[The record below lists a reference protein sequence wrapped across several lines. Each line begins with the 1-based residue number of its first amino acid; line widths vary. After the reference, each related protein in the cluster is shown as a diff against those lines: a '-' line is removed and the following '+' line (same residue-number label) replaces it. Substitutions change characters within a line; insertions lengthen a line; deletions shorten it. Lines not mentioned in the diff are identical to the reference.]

1 MKWGNMCMDSRYKD
15 IVDKIIKYGETS
27 ELVKAEVLIGSQSRK
42 FDCADEYSDIDV
54 MLFVSDID
62 FFINSD
68 EWISSLGKYYIS
80 FVEKTVS
87 GGMERRVI
95 FENAMEADFIFL
107 QADDFSRINELSE
120 IVSRSYK
127 MLLDKDNFT
136 DIISHVA
143 QSDKS
148 FSIPSESEIQNL
160 ISEFF
165 FHVIWASKKVMRGE
179 LWAAITCVDGYMK
192 KLLLKMIEYH
202 SHALHGTDYDTWHNG
217 KFIERFAEPWVV
229 KEFQNIYA
237 RYSDKDIMKA
247 LLNTM
252 NLFQKIAVETMDK
265 WDYEY
270 PVISDKYA
278 TECFNNIKY

>member
-1 MKWGNMCMDSRYKD
+1 MDSRYKD

-27 ELVKAEVLIGSQSRK
+27 ELVKAEVLIGSQSRQI
-42 FDCADEYSDIDV
+42 DCADEYSDIDV

-95 FENAMEADFIFL
+95 FENAMDADFIFL

-136 DIISHVA
+136 DIISRVA
-143 QSDKS
+143 QLDKS

-179 LWAAITCVDGYMK
+179 LWASITCVDGYMK

-202 SHALHGTDYDTWHNG
+202 SHALHGKAYDTWHNG
-217 KFIERFAEPWVV
+217 KFIERWAEPWVV

-237 RYSDKDIMKA
+237 RFSDKDIMKA

-252 NLFQKIAVETMDK
+252 NLFQKIAIETMDK

-270 PVISDKYA
+270 PVISNKYA
-278 TECFNNIKY
+278 TEWFNNIKY

>member
-15 IVDKIIKYGETS
+15 IVDKIIKYGEKS
-27 ELVKAEVLIGSQSRK
+27 ELVKAEVLIGSQSRQI
-42 FDCADEYSDIDV
+42 DCADEYSDIDV

-95 FENAMEADFIFL
+95 FENAMDADFIFL

-179 LWAAITCVDGYMK
+179 IWAAITCVDGYMK

-217 KFIERFAEPWVV
+217 KFIERWAEPWVV

-237 RYSDKDIMKA
+237 RFSDKDIMKA

-252 NLFQKIAVETMDK
+252 NLFQKIAIETMDK
-265 WDYEY
+265 CDYEF
-270 PVISDKYA
+270 PVISNKYA
-278 TECFNNIKY
+278 TEWFNNIKY

>member
-1 MKWGNMCMDSRYKD
+1 MDSRYKD

-27 ELVKAEVLIGSQSRK
+27 ELVKAEVLIGSQSRQI
-42 FDCADEYSDIDV
+42 DCADEYSDIDV

-87 GGMERRVI
+87 GGMERRII
-95 FENAMEADFIFL
+95 FENAMDADFIFL

-143 QSDKS
+143 QLDKS

-192 KLLLKMIEYH
+192 KLLLRMIEYH

-217 KFIERFAEPWVV
+217 KFIERWAEPWVV

-237 RYSDKDIMKA
+237 RFSDKDIMKA

-252 NLFQKIAVETMDK
+252 NLFQKIAIETMDK

-278 TECFNNIKY
+278 TEWFNNIKY

>member
-1 MKWGNMCMDSRYKD
+1 MDSRYKD
-15 IVDKIIKYGETS
+15 IVGKIIKYGEKS
-27 ELVKAEVLIGSQSRK
+27 ELVKAEVLIGSQSRQI
-42 FDCADEYSDIDV
+42 DCADEYSDIDV

-95 FENAMEADFIFL
+95 FENAMDADFIFL
-107 QADDFSRINELSE
+107 QADNFSRINELSE

-165 FHVIWASKKVMRGE
+165 FHVIWASKKIMRGE

-217 KFIERFAEPWVV
+217 KFIERWAEPWVV

-237 RYSDKDIMKA
+237 RYSNKDIMKA

-252 NLFQKIAVETMDK
+252 NLFQKIAIETMDK

-278 TECFNNIKY
+278 AEWFNNIKYQSL

>member
-27 ELVKAEVLIGSQSRK
+27 ELVKAEVLIGSQSRQI
-42 FDCADEYSDIDV
+42 DCADEYSDIDV

-95 FENAMEADFIFL
+95 FENAMDADFIFL

-192 KLLLKMIEYH
+192 KLLLKIIEYH

-217 KFIERFAEPWVV
+217 KFIERWAEPWVV

-278 TECFNNIKY
+278 TEWFNNIKY

>member
-27 ELVKAEVLIGSQSRK
+27 ELVKAEVLIGSQSRQI
-42 FDCADEYSDIDV
+42 DCADEYSDIDV
-54 MLFVSDID
+54 ILFVSDID

-95 FENAMEADFIFL
+95 FENAMDADFIFL

-165 FHVIWASKKVMRGE
+165 FHVIWASKKIMRGE

-192 KLLLKMIEYH
+192 KLLLKMIEYQ

-217 KFIERFAEPWVV
+217 KFIERWAEPWVV

-252 NLFQKIAVETMDK
+252 NLFQKIAIETIDK

-278 TECFNNIKY
+278 TEWFKNIKY

>member
-1 MKWGNMCMDSRYKD
+1 MDSRYKD

-27 ELVKAEVLIGSQSRK
+27 ELVKAEVLIGSQSRQI
-42 FDCADEYSDIDV
+42 DCADEYSDIDV

-68 EWISSLGKYYIS
+68 EWISSLGKYYVS

-95 FENAMEADFIFL
+95 FENAMDADFIFL

-127 MLLDKDNFT
+127 MLLDKANFT

-160 ISEFF
+160 ISEFL

-192 KLLLKMIEYH
+192 KLLLRMIEYH

-217 KFIERFAEPWVV
+217 KFIERWAEPWVV

-237 RYSDKDIMKA
+237 RFSDKDIMKA

-252 NLFQKIAVETMDK
+252 NLFQKIAIETMDK

-278 TECFNNIKY
+278 TEWFNNIKY

>member
-15 IVDKIIKYGETS
+15 IVDKIIKYGEKS
-27 ELVKAEVLIGSQSRK
+27 ELVKAEVLIGSQSRQI
-42 FDCADEYSDIDV
+42 DCADEYSDIDV

-80 FVEKTVS
+80 FVEQTVS

-95 FENAMEADFIFL
+95 FENAMDADFIFL

-143 QSDKS
+143 QLDKS
-148 FSIPSESEIQNL
+148 FSMPSESEIQNL

-179 LWAAITCVDGYMK
+179 IWAAITCVDGYMK

-217 KFIERFAEPWVV
+217 KFIERWAEPWVV

-237 RYSDKDIMKA
+237 RFSDKDIMKA

-270 PVISDKYA
+270 PVISNKYA
-278 TECFNNIKY
+278 TEWFNNIKY

>member
-1 MKWGNMCMDSRYKD
+1 MDSRYKD
-15 IVDKIIKYGETS
+15 IVDRIIKYGETS
-27 ELVKAEVLIGSQSRK
+27 ELVKAEVLIGSQSRQI
-42 FDCADEYSDIDV
+42 DCADEYSDIDV

-68 EWISSLGKYYIS
+68 EWISYLGKYYIS

-87 GGMERRVI
+87 GGMERRVV
-95 FENAMEADFIFL
+95 FENAMDVDFIFL
-107 QADDFSRINELSE
+107 QADNFSRINELSE

-136 DIISHVA
+136 DIISNVA
-143 QSDKS
+143 QSDKL
-148 FSIPSESEIQNL
+148 FSIPTESEIQNL

-217 KFIERFAEPWVV
+217 KFIERWAEPWVV

-252 NLFQKIAVETMDK
+252 NLFKNIAIETMDK

-278 TECFNNIKY
+278 AEWFNNIKY

>member
-15 IVDKIIKYGETS
+15 IVDKIIKYGEKS
-27 ELVKAEVLIGSQSRK
+27 ELVKAEVLIGSQSRQI
-42 FDCADEYSDIDV
+42 DCADEYSDIDV

-68 EWISSLGKYYIS
+68 EWISSLGKYSIS

-87 GGMERRVI
+87 GGMERRIV
-95 FENAMEADFIFL
+95 FENAMDADFILL
-107 QADDFSRINELSE
+107 QADNFSRINELSE

-136 DIISHVA
+136 DIISHVS

-160 ISEFF
+160 ISEFL

-179 LWAAITCVDGYMK
+179 LWAEITCVDGYMN
-192 KLLLKMIEYH
+192 KLLLKIIEYH

-217 KFIERFAEPWVV
+217 KFIELWAEPWVV

-237 RYSDKDIMKA
+237 RYSGKDILK
-247 LLNTM
+247 NT
-252 NLFQKIAVETMDK
+252 V
-265 WDYEY
+265 
-270 PVISDKYA
+270 
-278 TECFNNIKY
+278 

>member
-1 MKWGNMCMDSRYKD
+1 MDSRYKD

>member
-1 MKWGNMCMDSRYKD
+1 MDSRYKD
-15 IVDKIIKYGETS
+15 IVDKIIKYGEKS
-27 ELVKAEVLIGSQSRK
+27 ELVKAEVLIGSQSRQI
-42 FDCADEYSDIDV
+42 DCADEYSDIDV

-80 FVEKTVS
+80 FVEQTVS

-95 FENAMEADFIFL
+95 FENAMDADFIFL

-143 QSDKS
+143 QLDKS
-148 FSIPSESEIQNL
+148 FSMPSESEIQNL

-179 LWAAITCVDGYMK
+179 IWAAITCVDGYMK

-217 KFIERFAEPWVV
+217 KFIERWAEPWVV

-237 RYSDKDIMKA
+237 RFSDKDIMKA

-270 PVISDKYA
+270 PVISNKYA
-278 TECFNNIKY
+278 TEWFNNIKY